1 MALRLLIL
9 GFAAVLGG
17 CGTMADPSTWW
28 ADDDIGPQPA
38 ELQELANPIAIETL
52 WRRDTGRGDE
62 GRTLGLAPHV
72 GPERVYLA
80 DGSGVVTAL
89 AVADGKPLWET
100 SLDTQLSGGP
110 GLGEGLVLV
119 GDTEG
124 EVIALDADSGQER
137 WRSRLSSEV
146 LSAPVADLGI
156 VVARTGDGRVFGLDA
171 SGGAQRWRLDRDI
184 PVLTLRGT
192 SAPVLNKG
200 RVLVG
205 LEAGRLV
212 ALELDRG
219 QPIWETVVT
228 VPSGRTELE
237 RVVDIDGAPLV
248 LDRTVYV
255 ATYQGEVAALG
266 EASGRLLWQ
275 REMSSYNGI
284 AADWQRLFVA
294 DEEGVL
300 WALDA
305 DSGVPLWSQDAL
317 AWRGLSPP
325 AVIRGMVVVGDAEG
339 YVHFF
344 DADKGTALGRVRVGD
359 APIVAAPRVRD
370 GRLYVLGSE
379 GDFAVLS
386 PAAGEGR

>member
-1 MALRLLIL
+1 MRLRLLIL
-9 GFAAVLGG
+9 LFAALLGG
-17 CGTMADPSTWW
+17 CGTMADPTTWW
-28 ADDDIGPQPA
+28 GDDDTGPQPA
-38 ELQELANPIAIETL
+38 ELLELTNQVAITEL
-52 WRRDTGRGDE
+52 WSRDTGRGDE
-62 GRTLGLAPHV
+62 ARTLGLVPHLV
-72 GPERVYLA
+72 GERLYLA
-80 DGSGVVTAL
+80 DAGGAVSAL
-89 AVADGKPLWET
+89 ASADGKLLWET
-100 SLDTQLSGGP
+100 KLDDQLTGGP
-110 GLGEGLVLV
+110 GVGEGMVLV
-119 GDTEG
+119 GNAEG
-124 EVIALDADSGQER
+124 EVIALDAENGEER
-137 WRSRLSSEV
+137 WRSKLSSEV
-146 LSAPVADLGI
+146 LSAPVADLGT

-192 SAPVLNKG
+192 GAPVLNKG

-212 ALELDRG
+212 SLELDRG
-219 QPIWETVVT
+219 QIIWETVVT

-255 ATYQGEVAALG
+255 ASYQGEVAALS
-266 EASGRLLWQ
+266 ESSGRLLWQ
-275 REMSSYNGI
+275 RTMSSYNGI
-284 AADWQRLFVA
+284 ALDWQRVFVA
-294 DEEGVL
+294 DDQGTL

-317 AWRGLSPP
+317 SWRGLSPP
-325 AVIRGMVVVGDAEG
+325 AVIRGMVVVGDNEG

-344 DADKGTALGRVRVGD
+344 DADKGTPVARTRVGD
-359 APIVAAPRVRD
+359 APIVAAPQVRD

-386 PAAGEGR
+386 PAAPEAR

>member
-1 MALRLLIL
+1 
-9 GFAAVLGG
+9 
-17 CGTMADPSTWW
+17 
-28 ADDDIGPQPA
+28 
-38 ELQELANPIAIETL
+38 
-52 WRRDTGRGDE
+52 
-62 GRTLGLAPHV
+62 
-72 GPERVYLA
+72 
-80 DGSGVVTAL
+80 
-89 AVADGKPLWET
+89 
-100 SLDTQLSGGP
+100 
-110 GLGEGLVLV
+110 
-119 GDTEG
+119 
-124 EVIALDADSGQER
+124 
-137 WRSRLSSEV
+137 
-146 LSAPVADLGI
+146 
-156 VVARTGDGRVFGLDA
+156 
-171 SGGAQRWRLDRDI
+171 
-184 PVLTLRGT
+184 VLTLRGT

-237 RVVDIDGAPLV
+237 RVVDIDGKPLV

-275 REMSSYNGI
+275 RKMSSYNGI
-284 AADWQRLFVA
+284 AADWQRVFVA
-294 DEEGVL
+294 DEQGVL

-317 AWRGLSPP
+317 SWRGLSPP
-325 AVIRGMVVVGDAEG
+325 AVIRGMVAVGDAEG
-339 YVHFF
+339 YVHLF
-344 DADKGTALGRVRVGD
+344 DAEKGAPLGRVRVGD
-359 APIVAAPRVRD
+359 APIVAAPQVRD

-386 PAAGEGR
+386 PTAGEGR